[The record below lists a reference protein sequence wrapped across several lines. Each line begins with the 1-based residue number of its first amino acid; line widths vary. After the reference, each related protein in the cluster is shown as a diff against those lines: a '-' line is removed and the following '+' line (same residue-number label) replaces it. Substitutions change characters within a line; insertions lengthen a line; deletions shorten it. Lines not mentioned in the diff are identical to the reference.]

1 MALGK
6 REKESQTVSIRRIGS
21 DKTTSI
27 TLKDALKSLTEENS
41 IPS

>member
-21 DKTTSI
+21 DKTTSMS
-27 TLKDALKSLTEENS
+27 LKDALKALTEENS
-41 IPS
+41 IPN